1 MLSHLPAYAELHCL
15 SCFSFLRGAAHPDE
29 LVARAQ
35 ALGYA
40 ALALTDECSLAG
52 VVRAHVAAKACGLK
66 LIVGTEFTLVDG
78 LRLVLLAEDRAGYGN
93 LSALITL
100 ARRRAEKGAYRLL
113 RGDLEG
119 ILPGAG
125 VPGCLCLWL
134 PVAADEAAAADGRW
148 LAARFPGRCWLA
160 VELHNGADDAAK
172 LAGLRQLAQ
181 DCGLPAVAAGDAH
194 MDVRSR
200 RPLQDVL
207 TALRLKTT
215 VFAAG
220 HALFPNGERHL
231 RTRLRLGRLYPP
243 ALLAETLNIAAR
255 CNFSLDELRYEYPD
269 EVVPPGE
276 TPAGYLAREVEA
288 GLARRYPQGVPLG
301 VRGQVEM
308 ELALIAELR
317 YEAYFLTVYDI
328 VNFARGKEILC
339 QGRGSAANSA
349 VCYALGIT
357 EVDPARS
364 NLLFERFI
372 SKERGEP
379 PDIDVDFEHERREE
393 VVQYIYAKY
402 GRGRAALAA
411 ALITYRTRG
420 ALRDVGRALGF
431 SPAQIDALSGSL
443 AWWDSRDQ
451 LPARCAAVGLD
462 PDSPRVAKWLALT
475 EMLVGFPRHLSQH
488 VGGFVIARGPLAR
501 LVPIENAAMAE
512 RTVIQWDKNDIE
524 ALGLLKV
531 DVLALGMLSAVRR
544 ALDLLGR
551 RLQDIPAEDPVVYE
565 MICRADTIGVF
576 QIESRAQMAMLP
588 RLKPRCFYD
597 LVVEVAI
604 VRPGPIQGDMVHPYL
619 QRRERLRATGQPLR
633 FSRPE
638 LADVLGRTCGVPIF
652 QEQAMQLAVV
662 AAGFTPGEADKLR
675 RAMGAWQRK
684 GGLDH
689 FRGKL
694 LAGMAARGYPAELAE
709 RLYRQIE
716 GFGDY
721 GFPES
726 HAASFALLAYV
737 SAWLKRHHPAEF
749 LCALL
754 NSQPMGFYSPSQLV
768 QDAQRHGVT
777 VLPVDVQT
785 SEVAASIG
793 EAPEP
798 LPPVAPSTSSG
809 QAPSS
814 PRRGRSE
821 GQKSSRRKTSGSGP
835 GAVRLGLQ
843 SIAGLSQTAAEA
855 VAACR
860 PAGGYA
866 SVTDLA
872 VRTGL
877 AQRDLDALAAA
888 GALQRL
894 AGHRRRAAWA
904 AAGAAV
910 QLDLL
915 AAAAPA
921 EPVPPLAAPSE
932 GEDIVADYAS
942 LGLTLGRH
950 PLRLLRER
958 LAQRRFLSAGELAGQ
973 ADRALVRAAGI
984 VTCRQRPGTASGVVF
999 LTLEDETGL
1008 ANIVV
1013 YGRLADR
1020 QRRELLGARLLGV
1033 LGQVQREGEVVH
1045 LVAGRLLDLSPW
1057 LGGLAT
1063 ASRDFH

>member
-1 MLSHLPAYAELHCL
+1 MSPVLPAYAELHCL
-15 SCFSFLRGAAHPDE
+15 SCFSFLRGASHPDE
-29 LVARAQ
+29 LVARAR

-40 ALALTDECSLAG
+40 ALAITDECSLAG
-52 VVRAHVAAKACGLK
+52 AVRAHVAARQAGLK
-66 LIVGTEFTLVDG
+66 LIIGAEFTLVDG
-78 LRLVLLAEDRAGYGN
+78 LKIVLLAQSRAGYGN

-113 RGDLEG
+113 RGDLES
-119 ILPGAG
+119 IIPGNA
-125 VPGCLCLWL
+125 VPDCLCLWL
-134 PVAADEAAAADGRW
+134 PGEDGEAADGHW
-148 LAARFPGRCWLA
+148 LAARFPGRCWLG
-160 VELHNGADDAAK
+160 VGLFNGPDDAQRLVRL
-172 LAGLRQLAQ
+172 LALA
-181 DCGLPAVAAGDAH
+181 DASGLPALAAGDVH
-194 MDVRSR
+194 MHVRGR

-220 HALFPNGERHL
+220 RALFPNGERHL

-243 ALLAETLNIAAR
+243 ALLAETLQLAAR
-255 CNFSLDELRYEYPD
+255 CDFSLDELRYEYPD
-269 EVVPPGE
+269 EIVPHGE
-276 TPAGYLAREVEA
+276 TSSGYLARQVEA
-288 GLARRYPQGVPLG
+288 GLARRYPQGVPVP
-301 VRGQVEM
+301 VRGQVER

-317 YEAYFLTVYDI
+317 YEAYFLTVFDI
-328 VNFARGKEILC
+328 VNFARGEKILC

-372 SKERGEP
+372 SRERGEP

-402 GRGRAALAA
+402 GRERAALAA

-431 SPAQIDALSGSL
+431 STAQIDALSGSL
-443 AWWDSRDQ
+443 AWWDKRDQ

-462 PDSPRVAKWLALT
+462 PDSPRVAKWLMLT

-488 VGGFVIARGPLAR
+488 VGGFIISRGPLSR
-501 LVPIENAAMAE
+501 LVPIENAAMTD
-512 RTVIQWDKNDIE
+512 RTVIQWDKDDIE
-524 ALGLLKV
+524 ALKLLKV

-544 ALDLLGR
+544 VLDLLGMQ
-551 RLQDIPAEDPVVYE
+551 LQDIPSEDPAVYA

-588 RLKPRCFYD
+588 RLQPRTFYD

-619 QRRERLRATGQPLR
+619 KRRERIRASGEPLR
-633 FSRPE
+633 FSCPE
-638 LADVLGRTCGVPIF
+638 LADVLGRTYGVPIF

-662 AAGFTPGEADKLR
+662 AAGFTPGEADQLR

-684 GGLDH
+684 GGLGH
-689 FRGKL
+689 FRDKL
-694 LAGMAARGYPAELAE
+694 LRGMAERNYPPEFAE

-737 SAWLKRHHPAEF
+737 SAWLKCHHPAEF

-768 QDAQRHGVT
+768 QDARRHGVR
-777 VLPVDVQT
+777 VLPVDVQA
-785 SEVAASIG
+785 SGVAAAMES
-793 EAPEP
+793 
-798 LPPVAPSTSSG
+798 
-809 QAPSS
+809 
-814 PRRGRSE
+814 
-821 GQKSSRRKTSGSGP
+821 

-843 SIAGLSQTAAEA
+843 GIAGLAQAAAEA
-855 VAACR
+855 LVAKR
-860 PAGGYA
+860 PASGYA
-866 SVTDLA
+866 SIADLA
-872 VRTGL
+872 ARTGL
-877 AQRDLDALAAA
+877 AQRDLDRLAQA
-888 GALQRL
+888 GAFKRL
-894 AGHRRRAAWA
+894 AGHRRQAAWA

-915 AAAAPA
+915 AQASPQETVPA
-921 EPVPPLAAPSE
+921 LAAPSE
-932 GEDIVADYAS
+932 AEDLVADYAS
-942 LGLTLGRH
+942 TGLTLGRH
-950 PLRLLRER
+950 PLGLLRER
-958 LAQRRFLSAGELAGQ
+958 LAAGKFLSAARLAELP
-973 ADRALVRAAGI
+973 DRALARLAGI

-999 LTLEDETGL
+999 VTLEDETGL
-1008 ANIVV
+1008 ANIVI
-1013 YGRLADR
+1013 YGRLAER

-1033 LGQVQREGEVVH
+1033 LGQVQREGAVVH

-1057 LGGLAT
+1057 LGRLET
-1063 ASRDFH
+1063 VSRDFH

>member
-1 MLSHLPAYAELHCL
+1 MASDLPAYAELHCL
-15 SCFSFLRGAAHPDE
+15 SCFSFLRGASHPDE

-40 ALALTDECSLAG
+40 ALAISDECSLAG
-52 VVRAHVAAKACGLK
+52 SVRAHVAAKEAGLK
-66 LIVGTEFTLVDG
+66 LLIGSEFTLVDG
-78 LRLVLLAEDRAGYGN
+78 TKLVLLAQNRAGYGN

-100 ARRRAEKGAYRLL
+100 GRRRAEKGAYRLT
-113 RGDLEG
+113 RGDLESL
-119 ILPGAG
+119 IPGRA
-125 VPGCLCLWL
+125 VPDCLCLWL
-134 PVAADEAAAADGRW
+134 AKEEDDSATGRW
-148 LAARFPGRCWLA
+148 LAERFPGRCWLGIG
-160 VELHNGADDAAK
+160 LFNGPNDAQR
-172 LAGLRQLAQ
+172 LARLMALAEASGLA
-181 DCGLPAVAAGDAH
+181 AVAAGDVH
-194 MDVRSR
+194 MHARGR

-207 TALRLKTT
+207 TALRLKTS

-231 RTRLRLGRLYPP
+231 RTRLRLARLYLR
-243 ALLAETLNIAAR
+243 ALLDETLKIAER
-255 CNFSLDELRYEYPD
+255 CDFSLDELRYEYP
-269 EVVPPGE
+269 EEIVPHGE
-276 TPAGYLAREVEA
+276 TATAYLARQVEA
-288 GLARRYPQGVPLG
+288 GLARRYPGGVPLS
-301 VRGQVEM
+301 VRGQVER
-308 ELALIAELR
+308 ELLLIAELQ
-317 YEAYFLTVYDI
+317 YEAYFLTVFDI
-328 VNFARGKEILC
+328 VNFARGQKILC

-393 VVQYIYAKY
+393 VVQYIYRKY
-402 GRGRAALAA
+402 GRDRAALAA

-431 SPAQIDALSGSL
+431 STAQIDALTGSL
-443 AWWDSRDQ
+443 AWWDKRDQ
-451 LPARCAAVGLD
+451 LPARCAGVGLD
-462 PDSPRVAKWLALT
+462 PSGPRVVKWLALT

-488 VGGFVIARGPLAR
+488 VGGFVISRGPLAR

-531 DVLALGMLSAVRR
+531 DVLALGMLSAARR
-544 ALDLLGR
+544 ALDLLGMQM
-551 RLQDIPAEDPVVYE
+551 QDIPAEDNATYE
-565 MICRADTIGVF
+565 MICRADTVGVF
-576 QIESRAQMAMLP
+576 QIESRAQMSMLP
-588 RLKPRCFYD
+588 RLQPREFYD
-597 LVVEVAI
+597 LVVQVAI
-604 VRPGPIQGDMVHPYL
+604 VRPGPIQGGMVHPYL
-619 QRRERLRATGQPLR
+619 KRRERIRASGEPLR

-638 LADVLGRTCGVPIF
+638 LEDVLARTYGVPIF

-662 AAGFTPGEADKLR
+662 AAGFTPGEADQLR

-684 GGLDH
+684 GGLGH
-689 FRGKL
+689 FREKL
-694 LAGMAARGYPAELAE
+694 LAGMAERGYPAELAE

-768 QDAQRHGVT
+768 QDARRHGVR
-777 VLPVDVQT
+777 VLPVDVQ
-785 SEVAASIG
+785 ASDA
-793 EAPEP
+793 EA
-798 LPPVAPSTSSG
+798 TM
-809 QAPSS
+809 
-814 PRRGRSE
+814 
-821 GQKSSRRKTSGSGP
+821 TD

-843 SIAGLSQTAAEA
+843 GIVGLSRQGAEA
-855 VAACR
+855 VVVRR
-860 PAGGYA
+860 PASGYA
-866 SVTDLA
+866 STAELA
-872 VRTGL
+872 ARSGL
-877 AQRDLDALAAA
+877 AQRDLDLLAQA
-888 GALQRL
+888 GALKAI
-894 AGHRRRAAWA
+894 AGHRRQAAWA

-915 AAAAPA
+915 AAADAPEA
-921 EPVPPLAAPSE
+921 PPALAAPSE
-932 GEDIVADYAS
+932 AEELVADYRS

-958 LAQRRFLSAGELAGQ
+958 LTARRFLSARSLAEQ
-973 ADRALVRAAGI
+973 PDRALARMAGI

-999 LTLEDETGL
+999 VTLEDETGL
-1008 ANIVV
+1008 ANIVI

-1033 LGQVQREGEVVH
+1033 LGQVQREGDVVH
-1045 LVAGRLLDLSPW
+1045 LVAGRLVDLSTW
-1057 LGGLAT
+1057 LGTLET
-1063 ASRDFH
+1063 VSRDFH

>member
-1 MLSHLPAYAELHCL
+1 MTPDLPACAELHCL
-15 SCFSFLRGAAHPDE
+15 SCFSFLRGASHPDE

-52 VVRAHVAAKACGLK
+52 SVRAHVAAKAAGLK
-66 LIVGTEFTLVDG
+66 LIVGSEFTLVDG
-78 LRLVLLAEDRAGYGN
+78 TKLVLLAQNRAGYGN

-100 ARRRAEKGAYRLL
+100 GRRRAEKGAYRLT
-113 RGDLEG
+113 RGDLCG
-119 ILPGAG
+119 DLNSLMPGRA
-125 VPGCLCLWL
+125 VPDCLCLWL
-134 PVAADEAAAADGRW
+134 AQEDDDPATGRW
-148 LAARFPGRCWLA
+148 LAERFGDRCWLGIG
-160 VELHNGADDAAK
+160 LFNGPNDAQR
-172 LAGLRQLAQ
+172 LARLMALAAAS
-181 DCGLPAVAAGDAH
+181 GLPAVAAGDVH
-194 MDVRSR
+194 MHARGR

-231 RTRLRLGRLYPP
+231 RTRLRLARLYPRS
-243 ALLAETLNIAAR
+243 LLDETLKVAER
-255 CNFSLDELRYEYPD
+255 CAFSLDELRYEYP
-269 EVVPPGE
+269 EEIVPHGE
-276 TPAGYLAREVEA
+276 TAMAYLARQVEA
-288 GLARRYPQGVPLG
+288 GLARRYPGGVPLS
-301 VRGQVEM
+301 VRGQVER

-317 YEAYFLTVYDI
+317 YEAYFLTVFDI
-328 VNFARGKEILC
+328 VNFARGQRILC

-357 EVDPARS
+357 EVDPART

-393 VVQYIYAKY
+393 VVQYLYRKY
-402 GRGRAALAA
+402 GRDRAALAA

-431 SPAQIDALSGSL
+431 STAQIDALSGSL
-443 AWWDSRDQ
+443 AWWDKRDQ
-451 LPARCAAVGLD
+451 LPARCAGVGLD
-462 PDSPRVAKWLALT
+462 PASPRVVKWLALT

-488 VGGFVIARGPLAR
+488 VGGFVISRGPLAR
-501 LVPIENAAMAE
+501 LVPIENAAME
-512 RTVIQWDKNDIE
+512 NRTVIQWDKNDIE

-544 ALDLLGR
+544 ALDLLGLR
-551 RLQDIPAEDPVVYE
+551 MQDIPAEDAATYE
-565 MICRADTIGVF
+565 MISRADTIGVF
-576 QIESRAQMAMLP
+576 QIESRAQMSMLP
-588 RLKPRCFYD
+588 RLQPREFYD
-597 LVVEVAI
+597 LVVQVAI
-604 VRPGPIQGDMVHPYL
+604 VRPGPIQGGMVHPYL
-619 QRRERLRATGQPLR
+619 KRRERLRATGEPLR

-638 LADVLGRTCGVPIF
+638 LEEVLKRTCGVPIF

-662 AAGFTPGEADKLR
+662 AAGFTPGEADQLR
-675 RAMGAWQRK
+675 RAMGSWQRK
-684 GGLDH
+684 GGIDH
-689 FRGKL
+689 FRGKF
-694 LAGMAARGYPAELAE
+694 LAGMARNGYAPDFAE

-737 SAWLKRHHPAEF
+737 SAWLKCHHPAEF

-768 QDAQRHGVT
+768 QDARRHGVH
-777 VLPVDVQT
+777 VLPVDVQ
-785 SEVAASIG
+785 ASAV
-793 EAPEP
+793 EAGLE
-798 LPPVAPSTSSG
+798 T
-809 QAPSS
+809 
-814 PRRGRSE
+814 
-821 GQKSSRRKTSGSGP
+821 

-843 SIAGLSQTAAEA
+843 GIAGLSQAGAEA
-855 VAACR
+855 IVARR
-860 PAGGYA
+860 PAGGYT
-866 SVTDLA
+866 SLA
-872 VRTGL
+872 ALVACTGL
-877 AQRDLDALAAA
+877 GQHDLDALAAA
-888 GALQRL
+888 GALKAL
-894 AGHRRRAAWA
+894 AGHRRQAAWA

-915 AAAAPA
+915 AGAAPCEA
-921 EPVPPLAAPSE
+921 LPALAAPSE
-932 GEDIVADYAS
+932 AEDIVADYAS

-958 LAQRRFLSAGELAGQ
+958 LAARRFVAARCLAERP
-973 ADRALVRAAGI
+973 DRAFVRLAGI

-999 LTLEDETGL
+999 VTLEDETGL

-1013 YGRLADR
+1013 YSRLADR

-1033 LGQVQREGEVVH
+1033 FGQIRREGEVAH
-1045 LVAGRLLDLSPW
+1045 LIAGRLVDLSAW
-1057 LGGLAT
+1057 LGSLET
-1063 ASRDFH
+1063 VSRDFH

>member
-1 MLSHLPAYAELHCL
+1 MPARLPAYAELHCL
-15 SCFSFLRGAAHPDE
+15 SCFSFLRGASHPEE

-35 ALGYA
+35 ALGYS
-40 ALALTDECSLAG
+40 ALAITDECSLAG
-52 VVRAHVAAKACGLK
+52 VVRAHVAARDAGLPLICGA
-66 LIVGTEFTLVDG
+66 EFTLVDG
-78 LRLVLLAEDRAGYGN
+78 LRLVLLAQDRAGYGN

-100 ARRRAEKGAYRLL
+100 ARRRAEKGGYRLL

-119 ILPGAG
+119 VVPGGA

-134 PVAADEAAAADGRW
+134 PGSVNAATAADAPPAAAAIEDGRW

-160 VELHNGADDAAK
+160 VELHAGPNDAAV
-172 LAGLRQLAQ
+172 LARQRALAEC
-181 DCGLPAVAAGDAH
+181 CGLPVLAAGDVH
-194 MDVRSR
+194 MHLRAR
-200 RPLQDVL
+200 RPLQDVM
-207 TALRLKTT
+207 TAVRRNTT

-220 HALFPNGERHL
+220 LALFPNGERHL
-231 RTRLRLGRLYPP
+231 RTRLRLARVYPP
-243 ALLAETLNIAAR
+243 ALLAETRKVAAR
-255 CNFSLDELRYEYPD
+255 CRFSLDELRYEYPD
-269 EVVPPGE
+269 EIVPHGE
-276 TPAGYLAREVEA
+276 LPAAYLAQEVDK
-288 GLARRYPQGVPLG
+288 GLARRYPQGVPMG
-301 VRGQVEM
+301 VRGQIER
-308 ELALIAELR
+308 ELLLIAELR

-328 VNFARGKEILC
+328 VNFARGQKILC

-364 NLLFERFI
+364 SLLFERFI

-393 VVQYIYAKY
+393 VIQYIYAKY

-431 SPAQIDALSGSL
+431 SAAQIDALSGSL
-443 AWWDSRDQ
+443 AWWDKRDQ
-451 LPARCAAVGLD
+451 LPSRCAGVGLD

-488 VGGFVIARGPLAR
+488 VGGFIISRGPLAR

-544 ALDLLGR
+544 TLDLLG
-551 RLQDIPAEDPVVYE
+551 LQMQDIPAEDPATYE

-588 RLKPRCFYD
+588 RLQPRCFYD

-619 QRRERLRATGQPLR
+619 KRRERIRRTGVPLR

-638 LADVLGRTCGVPIF
+638 LEDVLGRTCGVPIF

-662 AAGFTPGEADKLR
+662 AAGFTPGEADQLR

-684 GGLDH
+684 GGLGP
-689 FRGKL
+689 FRDKL
-694 LAGMAARGYPAELAE
+694 LQGMAERGYPAETAE
-709 RLYRQIE
+709 RLYRQLE

-737 SAWLKRHHPAEF
+737 SAWLKRHHPAAF

-768 QDAQRHGVT
+768 QDARRHGVR
-777 VLPVDVQT
+777 VLPVDVQ
-785 SEVAASIG
+785 ASDVTAVL
-793 EAPEP
+793 EA
-798 LPPVAPSTSSG
+798 
-809 QAPSS
+809 
-814 PRRGRSE
+814 
-821 GQKSSRRKTSGSGP
+821 

-843 SIAGLSQTAAEA
+843 GIAGLSQGGAIALVSRRPAWGYRNIAEL
-855 VAACR
+855 AAC
-860 PAGGYA
+860 
-866 SVTDLA
+866 
-872 VRTGL
+872 TGL
-877 AQRDLDALAAA
+877 AQRDLDLLAQA
-888 GALQRL
+888 GALKHL
-894 AGHRRRAAWA
+894 AGHRRQAAWA

-915 AAAAPA
+915 ASAGVQESPPA
-921 EPVPPLAAPSE
+921 LTAPSE
-932 GEDIVADYAS
+932 AEDIVADYAS
-942 LGLTLGRH
+942 TGLSLGRH

-958 LAQRRFLSAGELAGQ
+958 LAVKRFLSAGQLAGQ
-973 ADRALVRAAGI
+973 ANRAFARLAGI

-999 LTLEDETGL
+999 VTLEDETGL
-1008 ANIVV
+1008 ANIVI
-1013 YGRLADR
+1013 YGRLAER
-1020 QRRELLGARLLGV
+1020 QRRELLGASLLGV
-1033 LGQVQREGEVVH
+1033 MGQVQREGDVVH
-1045 LVAGRLLDLSPW
+1045 LVAGRLVDLSSW
-1057 LGGLAT
+1057 LGRLET